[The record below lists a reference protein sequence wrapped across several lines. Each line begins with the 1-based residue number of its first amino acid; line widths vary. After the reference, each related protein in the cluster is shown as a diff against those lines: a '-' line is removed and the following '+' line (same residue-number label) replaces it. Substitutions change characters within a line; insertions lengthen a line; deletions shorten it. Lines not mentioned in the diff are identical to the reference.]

1 MSSKVWDLKMID
13 LYTAPTPNG
22 WKATVVL
29 EELGLEY
36 RVHPVDLSAGEQR
49 HADFLTLNPNGRI
62 PVIVD
67 REGGRSRVIF
77 ESGAILLYLAEKT
90 GRLMPSDLD
99 GKYEVIQWLM
109 FQVGGIGPMQGQA
122 TAFER
127 YIGEDVP
134 LARTR
139 YKNETRRLYE
149 VLNLRLKDR
158 PYLAGEYSIADI
170 ANFCWVR
177 THRWARIPVD
187 GLDHLQAWIEG
198 VSKRPAVERGVLI
211 PPPAGSADKQVRM
224 GANMTT
230 R

>member
-1 MSSKVWDLKMID
+1 VSSKVWDLKMID

-49 HADFLTLNPNGRI
+49 QEDFLALNPNGRI

-127 YIGEDVP
+127 YIGEMFRWRGP
-134 LARTR
+134 GTRTR
-139 YKNETRRLYE
+139 
-149 VLNLRLKDR
+149 
-158 PYLAGEYSIADI
+158 
-170 ANFCWVR
+170 
-177 THRWARIPVD
+177 
-187 GLDHLQAWIEG
+187 
-198 VSKRPAVERGVLI
+198 RG
-211 PPPAGSADKQVRM
+211 GSTKC
-224 GANMTT
+224 
-230 R
+230 